1 MRVREDAAGNGGG
14 SLWAEAIGQAADT
27 TPPTI
32 STLAISS
39 SPPSGQNGHYRI
51 GDAIAVTATFSE
63 ALVLTGTPTLK
74 IKVGAVEKSAD
85 CALKGSTGDDAK
97 KLVCSYTVA
106 EGDADTD
113 GVAVEAGKLAGT
125 IKDGADNAATLTYT
139 AVSDSSGHKVDGV
152 KPTVTAGSTGYYS
165 DAALSSALTGPQKSG
180 AEIYTKVTFSEDMGH
195 TASDTASARPEIFH
209 RIGTTDTQYDILA
222 SGGTLASGDCK
233 PNHASETDEYVCR
246 YTVGGSDNDAFTVKA
261 GTNSADKAS
270 NALAAAYTH
279 ATTLT
284 LDTTGPGIEFPS
296 GVTPQVGTA
305 STITLTDGGT
315 KVAKYAVVEVAGTET
330 DATGCDD
337 PSADSLTL
345 TTVSPAASPKEV
357 PYTPVTEGKKI
368 CVYAEDAVGN
378 SDSELWTT
386 AIAAQPVVTLELG
399 SSTIQESGAGNAT
412 TVKATLPS
420 AVSSA
425 TVVTLSMDP
434 AGAVTFGAATLTIP
448 ASGTESPTVTVTAV
462 DNDVDAADAE
472 VSISG
477 TVSGTTVAAP
487 DAVTL
492 TVTDDDAS
500 PEFAAGTVT
509 ARSVA
514 ENTAASTAIGAAF
527 AASDADSGD
536 TVSYALEGTDAALF
550 AVGASDGMLKF
561 KASPDY
567 EAPGDDGMD
576 NGYAVTVK
584 ASDPHGNAAELA
596 VTVTV
601 TNVDEAGS
609 VTFGTATPAVGTAF
623 TASVED
629 PDGSVSAVTW
639 QWSRS
644 DTQGGTYADISGATS
659 ASYTPVGGDAG
670 KWLRASAGYTDGEGS
685 GKSAQAEAANAVGRS
700 PPERDGRAGG
710 DVRPGQRR
718 DLRHGGCAGGHGDVR
733 RGDRGDGDA
742 AADGQGGHGGPDGD
756 VRAQGQ
762 HGRGREEAG
771 VLVHDRRRRRGHRR
785 GERGGEQAHAAVG
798 RLDQGRLGRRRDA
811 DARGARPRRAGTR
824 WTA

>member
-1 MRVREDAAGNGGG
+1 M
-14 SLWAEAIGQAADT
+14 
-27 TPPTI
+27 
-32 STLAISS
+32 
-39 SPPSGQNGHYRI
+39 
-51 GDAIAVTATFSE
+51 GDADRTAT
-63 ALVLTGTPTLK
+63 
-74 IKVGAVEKSAD
+74 
-85 CALKGSTGDDAK
+85 CARKGSTGEDAK
-97 KLVCSYTVA
+97 KLVCSYTIA
-106 EGDADTD
+106 DGDADVD
-113 GVAVEAGKLAGT
+113 GVSVEANKLSLPSGAS
-125 IKDGADNAATLTYT
+125 IKDASDVAATLTHE
-139 AVSDSSGHKVDGV
+139 ALGAQSGHKVDGV
-152 KPTVTAGSTGYYS
+152 KPTVTSGSTGYYG

-180 AEIYTKVTFSEDMGH
+180 ADIYTKVTFSEDMGH
-195 TASDTASARPEIFH
+195 TASDAETARPEIFH
-209 RIGTTDTQYDILA
+209 RIGTTDAQYDILDQD
-222 SGGTLASGDCK
+222 GTLASGDCK

-246 YTVGGSDNDAFTVKA
+246 YTVGSSDNGAFAVKV

-305 STITLTDGGT
+305 STITLTDGGA

-357 PYTPVTEGKKI
+357 SYTPVTEGKKI

-536 TVSYALEGTDAALF
+536 TVGYALEGTDAALF
-550 AVGASDGMLKF
+550 AIGASDGMLKF

-609 VTFGTATPAVGTAF
+609 VTFGAATPAVGTAF

-670 KWLRASAGYTDGEGS
+670 KWLRASAVYTDGEGS

-700 PPERDGRAGG
+700 SPERDGRAGG

-718 DLRHGGCAGGHGDVR
+718 DLPHGGSAGGHGDVR

-742 AADGQGGHGGPDGD
+742 AADGQGGRRGPDGD

-762 HGRGREEAG
+762 HGRGRQEAG
-771 VLVHDRRRRRGHRR
+771 VLVHDRRR
-785 GERGGEQAHAAVG
+785 
-798 RLDQGRLGRRRDA
+798 
-811 DARGARPRRAGTR
+811 
-824 WTA
+824 